1 MAPHPLPARPSVAS
15 LRKQAKQ
22 LKKSFEHGEP
32 DAVAR
37 AEAILG
43 RSTVT
48 LALRDAQ
55 RIIAVEYGFAS
66 WRELRA
72 AIAAALAAAA
82 EESEKQ
88 PAALADEFLDLAC
101 LRYAYGVGDS
111 PGSARRAERLLL
123 QRPELATHSAHVLA
137 ALGDA
142 QALGERLAADPR
154 LVREKG
160 GPRDWPPLLYLTYSR
175 VPQRDALGAAQVL
188 LSHGADPNA
197 HYFSP
202 PPDGPYK
209 YTALTGVFGLGEAG
223 RLAQPP
229 HAERDALARVLLE
242 AGADPNDGQTVY
254 QCHFEP
260 DNSHLELLF
269 SYGMD
274 PASLGWSLATAAGQG
289 YRARVQL
296 MLAHGV
302 DPDATQAPHSQRTAY
317 ELALVYGYPD
327 IAQDLVSAGA
337 RPSEL
342 SREDTF
348 QAACLAG
355 DREAARQLLA
365 AHPELLDWRLLV
377 TAAGRGS
384 LEGIETLLELGLT
397 PNPEDIHAVTA
408 LHQAA
413 FSGHREIV
421 MKLLSRGAEVDR
433 RERNHWSTAA
443 GWARYAG
450 QKDVALILAARSND
464 LFEVINHGHLER
476 LRELLDQDPRAIG
489 SRDGNGQTVLHRV
502 DVDLP
507 NAKEVAELLL
517 DRGAPFQ
524 ASADATAG
532 TVETA
537 SSETP
542 LARFVR
548 LGADDLAD
556 LLIERGASE

>member
-1 MAPHPLPARPSVAS
+1 MTTHPLPARPSVAS

-32 DAVAR
+32 ESIARVEAV
-37 AEAILG
+37 LG
-43 RSTVT
+43 KSTVT

-55 RIIAVEYGFAS
+55 RIIAGEYGFAS
-66 WRELRA
+66 WLELRA
-72 AIAAALAAAA
+72 AITAALLAA
-82 EESEKQ
+82 EDSDKQ
-88 PAALADEFLDLAC
+88 PASLADEFLDLAC
-101 LRYAYGVGDS
+101 LRYAYGDGDS
-111 PGSARRAERLLL
+111 PGNIRRAERLL
-123 QRPELATHSAHVLA
+123 QRRPELATHSVHVLA

-142 QALGERLAADPR
+142 KGLDERLAGDPR
-154 LVREKG
+154 RVNEKG

-175 VPQRDALGAAQVL
+175 VPQRDAIGAARVL
-188 LSHGADPNA
+188 LSRGADPNA

-202 PPDGPYK
+202 PPDGPHK
-209 YTALTGVFGLGEAG
+209 YTALTGVFGLGEGG

-229 HAERDALARVLLE
+229 HAERDALARVLLD
-242 AGADPNDGQTVY
+242 AGADPNDGQSVY
-254 QCHFEP
+254 QCNFEP

-274 PASLGWSLATAAGQG
+274 APWLGWHLATAAAQG
-289 YRARVQL
+289 YRERVQL
-296 MLAHGV
+296 LLAHGV
-302 DPDATQAPHSQRTAY
+302 DPNATQAPHSQRTAY
-317 ELALVYGYPD
+317 ELALLYGYHD

-355 DREAARQLLA
+355 DREAARQLLN
-365 AHPELLDWRLLV
+365 AHPELLDRRLLV
-377 TAAGRGS
+377 TAARRGRLDGV
-384 LEGIETLLELGLT
+384 ELLLDLGLS
-397 PNPEDIHAVTA
+397 PNPEDVLEETA

-413 FSGHREIV
+413 CNGHREIV
-421 MKLLSRGAEVDR
+421 MMLLSRGAEVDR

-450 QKDVALILAARSND
+450 QKEVARILIARSND
-464 LFEVINHGHLER
+464 LFEVITHGHVER
-476 LRELLDQDPRAIG
+476 LSKLLEQDTTAIG

-507 NAKEVAELLL
+507 NAKEITELLL
-517 DRGAPFQ
+517 DRGAPFD
-524 ASADATAG
+524 ASAAATVGAG
-532 TVETA
+532 EAA